1 MKTKN
6 LQKLSKTDTKLK
18 KLLALKQ
25 INKTDIQ
32 PLSEAEKRRF
42 DNVLSCH
49 LSKLTGVKR
58 DEFLNKIEDI
68 TSNDTKN
75 QLWESNHIVILN
87 TISIFMQDYAR
98 MPSVVE
104 IATKTGL
111 SRQTV
116 NKHLDNFKQH
126 PLHKQQIERF
136 RLMSSTV
143 LAKVYQHA
151 MSGNIKASRLYFD
164 VMGMLDNKNNS
175 NNLIENQNNYI
186 QINGMVLSQESIKQL
201 NPDQLNTIASILKNA
216 NPLRN

>member
-6 LQKLSKTDTKLK
+6 LQKLSNTDTKLK

-42 DNVLSCH
+42 DNVLSSH

-68 TSNDTKN
+68 TSDDTKN

-116 NKHLDNFKQH
+116 NKHLDSFKSH

-136 RLMSSTV
+136 RLMSSAV

-151 MSGNIKASRLYFD
+151 MSGNIKAARLYFS
-164 VMGMLDNKNNS
+164 VMGMLDNDETNKTQ
-175 NNLIENQNNYI
+175 IENQNNYI
-186 QINGMVLSQESIKQL
+186 QINGMVLSQEAVKQL
-201 NPDQLNTIASILKNA
+201 QPEQLKTIESILKTVNSI
-216 NPLRN
+216 